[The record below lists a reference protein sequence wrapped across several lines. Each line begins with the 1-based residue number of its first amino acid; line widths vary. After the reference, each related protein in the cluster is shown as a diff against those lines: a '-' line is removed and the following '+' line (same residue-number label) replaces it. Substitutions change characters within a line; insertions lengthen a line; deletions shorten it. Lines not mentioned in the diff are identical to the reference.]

1 MIQQHYYLITF
12 DGTHVALKAETVLKE
27 MDIKVKLIPL
37 PSVIAAG
44 CGFAVKVLSS
54 EKKAVEILLE
64 QSLFEWS
71 NLYELVKVGNETKVE
86 QWNL

>member
-1 MIQQHYYLITF
+1 MMMQHYYLIAF
-12 DGTHVALKAETVLKE
+12 DGTHAALKAETVLKE
-27 MDIKVKLIPL
+27 MDIKAKLIPL

-44 CGFAVKVLSS
+44 CGFAIKVLPS
-54 EKKAVEILLE
+54 EKKAVEALLQ

-71 NLYELVKVGNETKVE
+71 SLYELVKVGNETKVE